1 MRVVMICGA
10 WSTCLHGRIDARR
23 LFEARAL
30 TGSESSFFNV
40 ARGLS
45 ELGHKVMV
53 FCDVMEPLDSCDALA
68 GSAVRHIDEPFPID
82 ADAYISLNEPDQFR
96 RLPADVKGI
105 RIVQQQ
111 VNDFY
116 FCQTGFEKFVDI
128 YAFLSPVHRDHVL
141 KVTPEIDMKRA
152 WWIPNS
158 INIELFD
165 QWKDEKRVPHTAVWC
180 SSPDRGLHRLLEIW
194 PLVLKQIPDAKLD
207 IFYRFDPWYDEF
219 KNHDNENGVRA
230 RRIGDA
236 LKQLGRNGE
245 KGVRVVGPIPNKEL
259 AKILRR
265 TEILPYTCD
274 CISFTEGF
282 SVAIMDACAAGV
294 IPITSDTDAIGDIYS
309 NVAYQVKG
317 SVGEQKDEWVSAIVR
332 AFTDDAFKHAMRVRT
347 RRFAERFTRQNIAK
361 LWEILIS
368 SNLCKKD
375 GYSFREHLP
384 GTIQDFGI
392 PVEPPDVVKLFR
404 ENEPSLVESSIIE
417 SSIIESGKMRGDK
430 KDMLPFSDGFEYV
443 LVNNEATQQSVEE
456 LKNKGF
462 EYVSGLY
469 RRARTNA
476 VQERHAKKIES
487 VKVSTVEPE
496 ITVLL
501 GSNRPGGIDINLAGL
516 AKQTFKDFEI
526 VFVDGLYHRR
536 HEKILKLVE
545 FYGIT
550 QPFYHVPNHRYGT
563 GPWGT
568 TCAGYNTGF
577 ALAVGKFV
585 VMLLDFGYAPPNWLE
600 DHVKHLRSGSKFIM
614 APHEYRTL
622 EHLNVKGGDSLYDFI
637 EHHERDKTL
646 PYLERISAMQAQR
659 ARFDDLTVF
668 SQFFRPEDLDKF
680 KREEWQEMKL
690 EIETGP
696 CEDTN
701 LFNTKNESFPLAK
714 ILEVNGMD
722 ENYDRGIGPG
732 DPDLG
737 LRLRRIGLVPWVVRE
752 AVVHC
757 LNPRRVLPNV
767 NLVLLPDDEVKL
779 PSPDEDR
786 WSRARGL
793 RYFNEVNK
801 DGYHV
806 RAPNP
811 FSMMELRSRIWKS
824 WREISQRKSPDLPMI
839 VIPDQD
845 YFR

>member
-1 MRVVMICGA
+1 MNVVMICGT
-10 WSTCLHGRIDARR
+10 WSTGLHGRIDAEK

-45 ELGHKVMV
+45 ELGHKVTV
-53 FCDVMEPLDSCDALA
+53 FCDVMKPLDSCDRLA
-68 GSAVRHIDEPFPID
+68 GAAVRHIDEPFPTD

-96 RLPADVKGI
+96 RLPVDVKGI

-111 VNDFY
+111 VNDFPY
-116 FCQTGFEKFVDI
+116 CQPGFENFVDI

-141 KVTPEIDMKRA
+141 KVTPQIDVNRA

-158 INIELFD
+158 INLELFD
-165 QWKDEKRVPHTAVWC
+165 QWKDEKRVPHTAAWC

-194 PLVLKQIPDAKLD
+194 PLVLKQVPDAKLD

-219 KNHDNENGVRA
+219 KNHNNKTGARA
-230 RRIGDA
+230 RYIGEA
-236 LKQLGRNGE
+236 LRVLGRNGE
-245 KGVRVVGPIPNKEL
+245 KGVRLVGPIPNKEL
-259 AKILRR
+259 AKVLRR
-265 TEILPYTCD
+265 TDVLPYTCD
-274 CISFTEGF
+274 CITFTEGF
-282 SVAIMDACAAGV
+282 SVAIMDACAAGAVPV
-294 IPITSDTDAIGDIYS
+294 ISDTDAIGDIYW

-317 SVGEQKDEWVSAIVR
+317 KVGEQKDEWVKAIVR
-332 AFTDDAFKHAMRVRT
+332 AFTDEPFKEAMRVRT
-347 RRFAERFTRQNIAK
+347 RKFAERFTRQNIAK

-368 SNLCKKD
+368 SNLGKKSD
-375 GYSFREHLP
+375 YDFGQHLP
-384 GTIQDFGI
+384 WTIQNFGV
-392 PVEPPDVVKLFR
+392 PVEPPDVAKLFR
-404 ENEPSLVESSIIE
+404 DNDPGTVTPVIVTTPEAPVVKE
-417 SSIIESGKMRGDK
+417 K
-430 KDMLPFSDGFEYV
+430 KVSTPLSRDFEYMV
-443 LVNNEATQQSVEE
+443 VNDDATKQSIEG
-456 LKNKGF
+456 LKDKGF
-462 EYVSGLY
+462 EYVGRLY
-469 RRARTNA
+469 RRDRTNA
-476 VQERHAKKIES
+476 VQERLAEKTES
-487 VKVSTVEPE
+487 VKVSSEGPE

-526 VFVDGLYHRR
+526 IFVDGLYHRR
-536 HEKILKLVE
+536 HEGVLKLVE
-545 FYGIT
+545 FYGIK

-563 GPWGT
+563 EPWGS

-577 ALAVGKFV
+577 ALAAGKFV
-585 VMLLDFGYAPPNWLE
+585 VMLLDFGYAPPNWLAQHIE
-600 DHVKHLRSGSKFIM
+600 HLRSGNKFIM

-622 EHLNVKGGDSLYDFI
+622 DTVNVKGNAPLYDFI

-646 PYLERISAMQAQR
+646 PYLERIAAMQAQR

-668 SQFFRPEDLDKF
+668 AHPFRPEDLDKF

-690 EIETGP
+690 DIETGP

-701 LFNTKNESFPLAK
+701 LFNTKNESFPLTR

-737 LRLRRIGLVPWVVRE
+737 LRLRRIGLEPWVVKE
-752 AVVHC
+752 ALVHC
-757 LNPRRVLPNV
+757 MNPRRILPNV
-767 NLVLLPDDEVKL
+767 NLVLLPDDDVKL
-779 PSPDEDR
+779 PSPDDHR

-793 RYFNEVNK
+793 GYFDEVK
-801 DGYHV
+801 DGGHV
-806 RAPNP
+806 RARNP
-811 FSMMELRSRIWKS
+811 FSIVDLRVQIWP
-824 WREISQRKSPDLPMI
+824 WREISQRKSADLPKI